1 VRFYLTVF
9 KYVMAS
15 VIAIVLVAC
24 DSTVPPTF
32 VKEGDT
38 YRRYQVHY
46 DADYKKEQWND
57 PDVLS
62 TPRVQFTWT
71 KPEDD
76 PDDINNLGI
85 WSMKLDG
92 TDLRQVATP
101 EELMPKHLE
110 QSRYRPE
117 VPFVRSPDNRY
128 IAYAMAHGIRYERRL
143 LDLETKQVTVLTD
156 RGGPPDFMWFKGGR
170 YLTFSGPGSLMQYD
184 MQTQEPAKDI
194 VFRFGTNYIRRAF
207 AYDNGNQLVNFSDE
221 TAIFYDYDTGKV
233 LDKIPATYG
242 VLTLDGK
249 HWIKYS
255 KGHNTYATPVKDPE
269 APVYKYPK
277 GVISSPLEAISAT
290 GTIVSGGVRVV
301 TYQDDKITVFRLP
314 GKGYIGNTAIYNAA
328 AVLNKTAQAAQN

>member
-1 VRFYLTVF
+1 MRFYLTVS
-9 KYVMAS
+9 KCVMAS

-32 VKEGDT
+32 VDEGNT
-38 YRRYQVHY
+38 YREYQVHY
-46 DADYKKEQWND
+46 DADYKKEKWND
-57 PDVLS
+57 HDVLS

-85 WSMKLDG
+85 WSIKLDG

-110 QSRYRPE
+110 QSDYRPE

-128 IAYAMAHGIRYERRL
+128 IAYAMGHGARYERRL
-143 LDLETKQVTVLTD
+143 LDLETKQVTVLAD
-156 RGGPPDFMWFKGGR
+156 GGGPPKFRWFKGGR

-249 HWIKYS
+249 HWIKYT

-269 APVYKYPK
+269 TPVYEYPK
-277 GVISSPLEAISAT
+277 GMTSSLLAGISAD
-290 GTIVSGGVRVV
+290 GIIVSGSVIVV
-301 TYQDDKITVFRLP
+301 SHADDKIKYFSLP
-314 GKGYIGNTAIYNAA
+314 GKGDIGNTAIYNAA